1 MSFFDIDIIIDN
13 DLRKSFVASNHTKVE
28 LLKKKINK
36 NIENV
41 EFLFKGDILEN
52 DKCLS
57 DYNIIHESLIYCF
70 NISKPDMQLSNSGS
84 INTLDNFLDI
94 FNQLLNHSMLQPQD
108 YSQQIATL
116 NSMGFYDNDQ
126 NQVLLNVYQG
136 NIELV
141 MNYLLGN

>member
-13 DLRKSFVASNHTKVE
+13 DLRKSFVASSQTKVE

-70 NISKPDMQLSNSGS
+70 NISKPDMIVSNSGS
-84 INTLDNFLDI
+84 INTLDNFLDSASTSVFI
-94 FNQLLNHSMLQPQD
+94 ILGVTSLIRLINNLAIRVKSLSN
-108 YSQQIATL
+108 
-116 NSMGFYDNDQ
+116 DN
-126 NQVLLNVYQG
+126 VFF
-136 NIELV
+136 
-141 MNYLLGN
+141 